1 MGESREEL
9 RGVREKM
16 IWGRENS
23 KNMMVSTDS
32 AGHFAHFQ
40 VQGRTAAPHAVTE
53 PMHAVK
59 FLFIA
64 TFHWGLRIT
73 AHSCVVVGV
82 CFMQDQPDKTAITW
96 FQCPCT
102 QWHGQVT
109 FHFSQLG
116 KIATLSQCAP
126 FEISQTQNL
135 CCQMHLQ

>member
-1 MGESREEL
+1 
-9 RGVREKM
+9 
-16 IWGRENS
+16 
-23 KNMMVSTDS
+23 MMVSTDS

-73 AHSCVVVGV
+73 THCCVVVGV
-82 CFMQDQPDKTAITW
+82 CFIQDQPDDLV
-96 FQCPCT
+96 
-102 QWHGQVT
+102 GQVT

-126 FEISQTQNL
+126 FAIGQTQNL